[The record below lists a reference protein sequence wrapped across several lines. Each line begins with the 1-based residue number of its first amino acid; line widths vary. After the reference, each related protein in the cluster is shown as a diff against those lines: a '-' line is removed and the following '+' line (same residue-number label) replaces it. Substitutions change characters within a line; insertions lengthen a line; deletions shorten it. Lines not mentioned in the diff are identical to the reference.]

1 MANDRRTPI
10 KYTMPNRIYLWLNR
24 LHARLRLA
32 LAQGVRQ
39 SEPNLVSIGAVGAVG
54 FPLYYFIWHD
64 WFPQPYE
71 NLTLRL
77 IGAGLFLPL
86 LFLRYWPKRWQS
98 FLGLYWFFAMLYALP
113 FFFTFMLL
121 KNDISG
127 VWSTS
132 TMAGMILL
140 VLLVQEWLL
149 LSLLFVA
156 GTALAWL
163 AYMVTGGH
171 FTVPVDYLAQLPI
184 YLFVIVTGSIV
195 NYKAAL
201 VSQERLDAM
210 LAVSRNIAHELRTP
224 LLGIRSGV
232 GGLRRYLPRLLEAYD
247 LAQKEGLSVPAM
259 RQGHR
264 RALESVLDRIENE
277 TNYSNTMIDM
287 LLINAGRHR
296 LEASEYTVTHI
307 SECVAIA
314 LKRYPFRSQAER
326 ERVHWRSG
334 EDFVFRGSSLLMI
347 HVIFNLLR
355 NALYFIAEAGR
366 GEVIIW
372 TDCEGTDGALHILDT
387 GTGIQPEVLPYIYN
401 RFYSSRAADQGA
413 GIGLAFCKMVM
424 GSFGG
429 SIHCDTEYGKY
440 TEFMLTFPGVNDHG

>member
-1 MANDRRTPI
+1 MAT
-10 KYTMPNRIYLWLNR
+10 RIRLCLNR
-24 LHARLRLA
+24 LQTRLSSA

-39 SEPNLVSIGAVGAVG
+39 SEPNLVPIGMVGVVG

-77 IGAGLFLPL
+77 IGAALFLPY
-86 LFLRYWPKRWQS
+86 LFLPRWPEHWRS
-98 FLGLYWFFAMLYALP
+98 ALGLYWFFTMLYALP

-121 KNDISG
+121 KNGMSD
-127 VWSTS
+127 VWHTS
-132 TMAGMILL
+132 TMASLILL

-149 LSLLFVA
+149 LSLLFVG
-156 GTALAWL
+156 GTMLAWL
-163 AYMVTGGH
+163 AHIATGGH
-171 FTVPVDYLAQLPI
+171 VTLPKDYLAQLPI
-184 YLFVIVTGSIV
+184 YLFVLITGSIV
-195 NYKAAL
+195 SYKATL

-210 LAVSRNIAHELRTP
+210 LSVSRNIAHELRTP

-247 LAQKEGLSVPAM
+247 RAREAGLCIPMM
-259 RQGHR
+259 RDGHR

-277 TNYSNTMIDM
+277 TNYSNTIIDM

-296 LEASEYTVTHI
+296 MDASEYTITPI

-326 ERVHWRSG
+326 TRVHWRSG
-334 EDFVFRGSSLLMI
+334 EDFMFRGSPLLLI

-355 NALYFIAEAGR
+355 NALYFIAEAGH
-366 GEVIIW
+366 GEVTIW
-372 TDCEGTDGALHILDT
+372 TDRHGASGTLHVLDT
-387 GTGIQPEVLPYIYN
+387 GTGIRPEVLPHIYN

-413 GIGLAFCKMVM
+413 GIGLSFCKMVM
-424 GSFGG
+424 ESFGG
-429 SIHCDTEYGKY
+429 AIHCNTEYGKY
-440 TEFMLTFPGVNDHG
+440 TEFMLTFPGVSHHG